1 VRNDDRGITMD
12 ELIALL
18 RRLEASGFYG
28 SLEVKFETGRVV
40 IIRKTE
46 TLKPGLNH
54 RDTRGNER
62 DKER

>member
-1 VRNDDRGITMD
+1 MD